1 MQIYILEIIL
11 DIKNSALAVEN
22 FVLTSSR
29 EIDGVLENV
38 RGLKKDRLLI
48 QIASFMH
55 NTVLV
60 QTLKSELQKMFS
72 DTKIVLLKHDDK
84 LRTDLTF
91 YSITREID
99 EENIESEI
107 LKELYLQVAKKD
119 LSIGEYRN
127 KLLSRYFTDHLTN
140 LPNLYRLR
148 SDLQDYK
155 DFALVIFNIDN
166 FQTINNFY
174 GYVVGDFVIEQV
186 GKYLQET
193 ISEHHIY
200 KLSGDEFAF
209 IIDKEIGFYEL
220 KDFLEDLYA
229 RIKNIIVAYQDIE
242 IYVDFTLASSINK
255 DNKNIFSNV
264 SMALKY
270 AKEKGVKFWIYEDR
284 MNFENIYERNIKLS
298 SVVREAVENLRII
311 PYFQAIVD
319 SKTFEIKK
327 YECLARLI
335 DKNDKIL
342 SPNLFI
348 PISKK
353 IKVYNIVTKTIID
366 KSFAAFEDS
375 EYEFSINL
383 SIEDIMC
390 SEIFKYI
397 IEKLKSSKAS
407 HRVIFELLESDAI
420 EDYKKV
426 DRFISEVKRYGAK
439 VAIDDF
445 GSGYSNFSYLTR
457 VSVDIIKIDGSL
469 IQSID
474 IDKNAFTVVETI
486 VQFAKKLGIQ
496 TVAEYVHSSTV
507 MDKVRELGVDFSQG
521 FYIDEPSITPKRL

>member
-1 MQIYILEIIL
+1 M
-11 DIKNSALAVEN
+11 DKKNNALRVEN

-29 EIDGVLENV
+29 DIDGVLEHV
-38 RGLKKDRLLI
+38 RGLKKDNLLI
-48 QIASFMH
+48 QVASFMH

-60 QTLKSELQKMFS
+60 QTLKSELHKMFT
-72 DTKIVLLKHDDK
+72 DAKVVLLKHDDK

-91 YSITREID
+91 YSIAKD
-99 EENIESEI
+99 VDVASIESEV
-107 LKELYLQVAKKD
+107 LKELYLQTEKKD
-119 LSIGEYRN
+119 LSIDAYRN

-140 LPNLYRLR
+140 LPNLYKLR
-148 SDLQDYK
+148 SDLQEFK

-186 GKYLQET
+186 GKYLQEN
-193 ISEHHIY
+193 IQEYSIY

-209 IIDKEIGFYEL
+209 IIDREIGFYEL
-220 KDFLEDLYA
+220 KEFLENLHK
-229 RIKNIIVAYQDIE
+229 RIKNIVVSYQDID
-242 IYVDFTLASSINK
+242 IYVDFTLGSSINK

-284 MNFENIYERNIKLS
+284 MNFENTYERNLKLS
-298 SVVREAVENLRII
+298 GVVREAIENLRIV

-319 SKTFEIKK
+319 SKTFEVKK

-335 DKNDKIL
+335 DKNEKIL

-348 PISKK
+348 PIAKK
-353 IKVYNIVTKTIID
+353 IKVYNILTKTIID

-390 SEIFKYI
+390 SEIFRFI
-397 IEKLKSSKAS
+397 IEKLKNSKAS

-457 VSVDIIKIDGSL
+457 VNVDIIKIDGSL
-469 IQSID
+469 IENID
-474 IDKNAFTVVETI
+474 VDQNAYIVVETI
-486 VQFAKKLGIQ
+486 IEFAKKLGIQ
-496 TVAEYVHSSTV
+496 TVAEYVHSSV
-507 MDKVRELGVDFSQG
+507 IMDAVKNLGVDFSQG
-521 FYIDEPSITPKRL
+521 FYIDEPSITPKKF

>member
-1 MQIYILEIIL
+1 MN
-11 DIKNSALAVEN
+11 IKNNALKVEN

-29 EIDGVLENV
+29 DIDGVLEHV
-38 RGLKKDRLLI
+38 KSFKKDNLLI
-48 QIASFMH
+48 HVASFMH

-60 QTLKSELQKMFS
+60 QTLKSELYKMFS
-72 DTKIVLLKHDDK
+72 NAKIVFLKHDDK
-84 LRTDLTF
+84 LRTELTF
-91 YSITREID
+91 YSIATEID
-99 EENIESEI
+99 RESIESEI
-107 LKELYLQVAKKD
+107 LKELYLQTAKKD
-119 LSIGEYRN
+119 LSIDSYRN

-148 SDLQDYK
+148 SDLQEYK
-155 DFALVIFNIDN
+155 DFALVVFNIDN

-174 GYVVGDFVIEQV
+174 GYIVGDFVIEQV
-186 GKYLQET
+186 GKYLLEN
-193 ISEHHIY
+193 IPEYHIY

-209 IIDKEIGFYEL
+209 IIDKNIGFYEL
-220 KDFLEDLYA
+220 KEFLENLYI
-229 RIKNIIVAYQDIE
+229 RLRSIVVTYQDID
-242 IYVDFTLASSINK
+242 IYIDFTLASSINK

-270 AKEKGVKFWIYEDR
+270 AKEKGEKFWIYEDR
-284 MNFENIYERNIKLS
+284 MNFENIYERNLKLS
-298 SVVREAVENLRII
+298 SVVREAIENLRIV

-335 DKNDKIL
+335 DKNEKIL

-348 PISKK
+348 PIAKK

-375 EYEFSINL
+375 EYDFSINL
-383 SIEDIMC
+383 AIEDIMC
-390 SEIFKYI
+390 SEIFNFI
-397 IEKLKSSKAS
+397 VEKLKNSKAS

-439 VAIDDF
+439 IAIDDF

-457 VSVDIIKIDGSL
+457 VNVDIIKIDGTL

-486 VQFAKKLGIQ
+486 VDFAKKLGIQ
-496 TVAEYVHSSTV
+496 TVAEYVHSSII
-507 MDKVRELGVDFSQG
+507 MDIVKNLGVDFSQG
-521 FYIDEPSITPKRL
+521 FYIDEPSIAPKKF

>member
-1 MQIYILEIIL
+1 LEIK
-11 DIKNSALAVEN
+11 KNTLSIEN

-29 EIDGVLENV
+29 DIDGVLEHV
-38 RGLKKDRLLI
+38 RYLKNDNLLI
-48 QIASFMH
+48 HVASFMH

-60 QTLKSELQKMFS
+60 QTLKSELHKIFS
-72 DTKIVLLKHDDK
+72 NAKIVLLKHDDK
-84 LRTDLTF
+84 LRTDLTI
-91 YSITREID
+91 YYTPREID
-99 EENIESEI
+99 ETIIESEI

-119 LSIGEYRN
+119 LSIDAYRN

-148 SDLQDYK
+148 SDLQEHK
-155 DFALVIFNIDN
+155 EFALVIFNIDN

-174 GYVVGDFVIEQV
+174 GYVVGDFVLEQV
-186 GKYLQET
+186 GKYLRES
-193 ISEHHIY
+193 ISEYSIY

-209 IIDKEIGFYEL
+209 IIDSKIGFYEL
-220 KDFLEDLYA
+220 KEFLENLYT
-229 RIKNIIVAYQDIE
+229 RIKNIVVLYQDIE
-242 IYVDFTLASSINK
+242 IFVDFTLASSINR

-270 AKEKGVKFWIYEDR
+270 AKEKGVKYWIYEDR
-284 MNFENIYERNIKLS
+284 MNFENTYERNLKLS
-298 SVVREAVENLRII
+298 SIVREAIESLRIV

-335 DKNDKIL
+335 DKNEKIL

-348 PISKK
+348 PIAKK
-353 IKVYNIVTKTIID
+353 IKIYNVVTKTIID
-366 KSFAAFEDS
+366 KSFEAFKDS
-375 EYEFSINL
+375 EYDFSINL

-390 SEIFKYI
+390 SEIFKFI

-457 VSVDIIKIDGSL
+457 VNVDIIKIDGSL
-469 IQSID
+469 IQNLD
-474 IDKNAFTVVETI
+474 TDKNAFIVVETI
-486 VQFAKKLGIQ
+486 VDFAKKLGIK
-496 TVAEYVHSSTV
+496 TIAEYVHSSV
-507 MDKVRELGVDFSQG
+507 IMDVVKNLGVDFSQG
-521 FYIDEPSITPKRL
+521 FYIDEPSIAPKKF